1 MYLHIY
7 IILHYVYMTLYIL
20 YIMLYILLNK
30 NLNFCPAPNK

>member
-7 IILHYVYMTLYIL
+7 IILHYVYLTLYIL